1 MLISLR
7 NLANMFLSHGLLYR
21 ESIFQIARHNVNLYR
36 FKIMCSFFLGHPVHW
51 FADDA
56 SLNFSS
62 SIKLMS
68 KLKAHRQISKKQC
81 FEKYCSC
88 DQACQFSASQ
98 GTPWRSYIENLTIVD
113 KFINKRVRLLHIKRC
128 VKKKQIISTS

>member
-1 MLISLR
+1 MVISLR

-21 ESIFQIARHNVNLYR
+21 ENIFQIARHNVNLYR
-36 FKIMCSFFLGHPVHW
+36 FKIMCSFFLGYPVHW

-113 KFINKRVRLLHIKRC
+113 KFINKRARLLHIKRC